1 MSQSENNVGEIIRNN
16 LKKMEEAISEGDASS
31 FASLFL
37 EDAFMKF
44 PGQEPLEGR
53 DAIEMANEQMI
64 KDGVARLDLE
74 TREIESFGDFAYEVG
89 SYELFG
95 ADDTTLDF
103 GNYLT
108 IWKKTG
114 DDWKIHRD
122 LISSAQAPV
131 EA

>member
-1 MSQSENNVGEIIRNN
+1 MTKSKNNPEEIIKNN
-16 LKKMEEAISEGDASS
+16 LNKMQEAVREGDAAKL
-31 FASLFL
+31 ASLFL

-53 DAIEMANEQMI
+53 DAIEMANDQMFEEGI
-64 KDGVARLDLE
+64 AKLDLE

-95 ADDTTLDF
+95 DDDTTLDF

-108 IWKKTG
+108 IWKRTG

-122 LISSAQAPV
+122 MISSAQAPV